1 MTENNRKN
9 NHSWR
14 DRLSRGGGV
23 LRILKRNVVLQASL
37 AIATVV
43 LTIVLIF
50 SLSVAWYTNV
60 VQSGGLALNAEEW
73 NFDGKIELL
82 EDLPIVASP
91 GDEGVIPLRITNDGE
106 HIVAASATMDKSDMA
121 EEMRKR
127 LYFYVDTSM
136 KRHDE
141 TVDRVFISEKSS
153 YTYTIPAHSTLE
165 LSETVKNGPLI
176 KWMWVYDVLGYYVW
190 GQNTNGSVEP
200 LDYIRP
206 VEYDYDPAT
215 TTFDTNG
222 NLLTVDGSLPVAD
235 FVAKLTASD
244 GYAGTLDLENTE
256 AVAGYYPVS
265 VNEDGYGVWL
275 YLCTRD
281 DIQENMEFDTSVGA
295 DPSISYKATVTI
307 TGQNSR
313 EDSMP
318 IATAKDLQTAL
329 SDPTVGMIRLTDNIE
344 LVQSLQ
350 MNGGSAVI
358 DLNGNTLTAAAG
370 VDQIVKLTS
379 GAKLSIE
386 NGTIAGDEGTN
397 GETAIQV
404 DGSHLIM
411 NTVTIE
417 NVDTGVRIS
426 DNADTVESSSTISM
440 RGGKINAR
448 LYGVR
453 VDGNSAGTQ
462 TRTQVVMRDATIE
475 GEGYA
480 GVLFSGNYVGTDTL
494 ISNCIVSGKYAA
506 IYHPPKDSTLTIQD
520 NSTLTG
526 GTGIVVK
533 GGDVTVKDSVVQ
545 GTMVGTDPT
554 YNPSGWADTGD
565 GIYLEAN
572 YASENPDWSA
582 SVTVI
587 NCNVLSNH
595 GYAVRQYQKPAANT
609 SFTVHSGSYLN
620 FASDVATV
628 PEGFDAAKYMQD
640 YKADSSTAANMDN
653 GGTKNCTV
661 TAGASTP

>member
-14 DRLSRGGGV
+14 DRLSRGGGA

-106 HIVAASATMDKSDMA
+106 HIVAASATVDKSDMA

-206 VEYDYDPAT
+206 VEYDYDPVT

-318 IATAKDLQTAL
+318 IATAKDLQAAL

-411 NTVTIE
+411 NTVTIK

-426 DNADTVESSSTISM
+426 DNADTVESSSTISI
-440 RGGKINAR
+440 RGGEINAR

-462 TRTQVVMRDATIE
+462 TRTQVVMRDATIK

-494 ISNCIVSGKYAA
+494 ISNCNVSGKYAA
-506 IYHPPKDSTLTIQD
+506 IYHPPKDSTLTIQ
-520 NSTLTG
+520 
-526 GTGIVVK
+526 
-533 GGDVTVKDSVVQ
+533 
-545 GTMVGTDPT
+545 
-554 YNPSGWADTGD
+554 
-565 GIYLEAN
+565 
-572 YASENPDWSA
+572 
-582 SVTVI
+582 
-587 NCNVLSNH
+587 
-595 GYAVRQYQKPAANT
+595 
-609 SFTVHSGSYLN
+609 
-620 FASDVATV
+620 
-628 PEGFDAAKYMQD
+628 
-640 YKADSSTAANMDN
+640 
-653 GGTKNCTV
+653 
-661 TAGASTP
+661 